1 MTPLE
6 AWKKIMISMP
16 DKVFF
21 PIVRNYL
28 GRIETPFHKPAI
40 IEDLS
45 DFFSREETISRMLAL
60 IDGDDVTI
68 LSAVFVLG
76 EPSSR
81 LLQKLLDHRFS
92 YLDIHHRLLNL
103 EERLLIYRDREE
115 RIRVNPLFRRLLE
128 ENVINVETMFPSRPA
143 SPRLVSAPWP
153 SDQLLVAL
161 LAFSSEYGDQLLK
174 NDGTMRKRSS
184 EEAAV
189 RFPNIHPEQLAI
201 FIRALSLLGCLRADH
216 QFHLTVIPG
225 RLESFS
231 ELSAKER
238 ALYLQGAVA
247 VAADGETHSQVNE
260 CRIAGERIHRY
271 CDALARD
278 RLYDAESLRSLFMSV
293 ALKSDYGD
301 EEIARLPG
309 LLTLTG
315 NLIQEDGLWRRAA
328 DVTEVSAEEDP
339 GNMMVSQ
346 PDFSITL
353 HPGLPLYEAML
364 ATAFLELKR
373 FDLYSNYE
381 LNRTSF
387 HRGCARFSPVELRA
401 VLERRSSSI
410 PQNIITT
417 LDNWEKEYSNL
428 TLVRGIIFTV
438 DEERRHLVEHDPDV
452 IPFLK
457 KNIAPGVYLLDPAR
471 EREWRRALDNAGVS
485 PLPPVSD
492 LTAEEEEITSAFSFS
507 RPKMT
512 WDSPDSFASAD
523 APSDRDESLP
533 AVEAQDGGELMEKL
547 SEYLSGRAFPKDEE
561 EELSA
566 RINKKLILYPEQL
579 IPGLGEK
586 EKNEAKG
593 LDYTGKVRLIERAIA
608 EGNALLEVVER
619 TRGGSPRRVL
629 LKPED
634 LRKTGTD
641 LLLLGRSLP
650 EEEMVTV
657 TVRRIS
663 LVRKLKSSLYAPDL
677 SETGNR

>member
-1 MTPLE
+1 
-6 AWKKIMISMP
+6 
-16 DKVFF
+16 
-21 PIVRNYL
+21 
-28 GRIETPFHKPAI
+28 
-40 IEDLS
+40 
-45 DFFSREETISRMLAL
+45 MLTL
-60 IDGDDVTI
+60 IDGDDITI

-76 EPSSR
+76 EPQPR

-115 RIRVNPLFRRLLE
+115 RIRINPLFRHLLE
-128 ENVINVETMFPSRPA
+128 VRVLDIETMFPSRPA
-143 SPRLVSAPWP
+143 APRLVPEPWP

-161 LAFSSEYGDQLLK
+161 LAFSSEYGNQLLK
-174 NDGTMRKRSS
+174 NDGTMRKRTS
-184 EEAAV
+184 EEAAI
-189 RFPNIHPEQLAI
+189 RFPNIQPEQI
-201 FIRALSLLGCLRADH
+201 SMFIRALSLLGCLRVDQ
-216 QFHLTVIPG
+216 QFHLTIIPG

-231 ELSAKER
+231 ELPTKER

-247 VAADGETHSQVNE
+247 LAADGESRSSVNE
-260 CRIAGERIHRY
+260 CRAAGERIHRY
-271 CDALARD
+271 CSALAPD

-293 ALKSDYGD
+293 ALRSDYGA
-301 EEIARLPG
+301 EEIGRLPG

-315 NLIQEDGLWRRAA
+315 KLIQEEGYWRKAA
-328 DVTEVSAEEDP
+328 DVTGYSAEEDK
-339 GNMMVSQ
+339 GNMLVAQ

-353 HPGLPLYEAML
+353 HPGLPLYEAL
-364 ATAFLELKR
+364 LVTSFLELKR

-381 LNRTSF
+381 LNRASF
-387 HRGCARFSPVELRA
+387 HRGCARFTPSEFRA

-428 TLVRGIIFTV
+428 TLVRGIVFTV

-457 KNIAPGVYLLDPAR
+457 KSIAPGIYLLDPAR
-471 EREWRRALDNAGVS
+471 EKEWRRALDNAGVS

-492 LTAEEEEITSAFSFS
+492 LTPEEEEATSAFSFS
-507 RPKMT
+507 RPKMS
-512 WDSPDSFASAD
+512 WDAPDSSASPSASEAD
-523 APSDRDESLP
+523 PAGPALDGDENLPSAGEQ
-533 AVEAQDGGELMEKL
+533 EGGKLMEKL
-547 SEYLSGRAFPKDEE
+547 TEELNSRALPRDEE

-677 SETGNR
+677 SETGSR